1 MSTPPAPQRAPTW
14 SSPSGGAI
22 SSSEPDSS
30 TTTGGGAISSPP
42 TPAPAPATGS
52 SSVASSSPSPPAP
65 PPTTPPTPGCAAC
78 KHKRQKCSP
87 DCVLAPYFP
96 ADDPE
101 KFRSVLRV
109 FGVKNLLRTLR
120 EVPRP
125 RWDACVRTVVHE
137 SRMRLADPVRG
148 VIGAVE
154 DLEAQ
159 LLDTAVELE
168 VLRRRLETYR
178 QAARRRGGGGG
189 GVRIF
194 QPPNPSHGRAA
205 ATASPWGVMSN
216 LGAARQ
222 QSGRARGGV
231 MQTQPQGPYG
241 AAWSPAM
248 TLGLAATQPQFPAT
262 PPPQLY
268 AMQPQF
274 SPVAPPQLYAMQP
287 QFSATPPQ
295 LFSAMQPHPAMRR
308 QAGAREA
315 TAMVRGDFGDAWAD
329 GGGGGERGDPDDV

>member
-1 MSTPPAPQRAPTW
+1 MSALPALQGAPTW

-30 TTTGGGAISSPP
+30 TTTGGGAISSPQ
-42 TPAPAPATGS
+42 APAPGGS
-52 SSVASSSPSPPAP
+52 SSVASSSPPPPAP
-65 PPTTPPTPGCAAC
+65 PQTTPPTPVCAAC

-87 DCVLAPYFP
+87 DCILAPYFP
-96 ADDPE
+96 AGDPE

-148 VIGAVE
+148 VVGAVE

-159 LLDTAVELE
+159 LVDTAVELE
-168 VLRRRLETYR
+168 VLRRRLEAYR
-178 QAARRRGGGGG
+178 EAARRGGGGL
-189 GVRIF
+189 RIL
-194 QPPNPSHGRAA
+194 QPPNPSHGRSAA
-205 ATASPWGVMSN
+205 AGASPWGVNTN

-222 QSGRARGGV
+222 QSGRTRGGV
-231 MQTQPQGPYG
+231 MQMRPQGPFG
-241 AAWSPAM
+241 VAWSPV
-248 TLGLAATQPQFPAT
+248 TVPWPAATTPPQLYAT

-268 AMQPQF
+268 R
-274 SPVAPPQLYAMQP
+274 MQP
-287 QFSATPPQ
+287 QFSATPPPQQLYATQPQ
-295 LFSAMQPHPAMRR
+295 LFSVMQPHPAMPR
-308 QAGAREA
+308 QAGARGA
-315 TAMVRGDFGDAWAD
+315 TGMVRGNLGDAWANH
-329 GGGGGERGDPDDV
+329 GGGERGDPDDL